1 MVGKLQKRRAA
12 LRANPARGLKGKRN
26 LKPRVEMVLEL
37 QAEMALEPRVEMAL
51 ELLAGMVSKLRVET
65 GLELQQAM
73 GAGAPSSCVLAT
85 CSAAAGSQIAP
96 SLKSHLI

>member
-12 LRANPARGLKGKRN
+12 LRANPARGSKGKRN
-26 LKPRVEMVLEL
+26 FKLRVEMVLEL

-73 GAGAPSSCVLAT
+73 GAGAPTSCVLAT
-85 CSAAAGSQIAP
+85 CSAAADSQIAP
-96 SLKSHLI
+96 SFKSHLI

>member
-12 LRANPARGLKGKRN
+12 LRARARGLKGKRN

-73 GAGAPSSCVLAT
+73 GAGAPTSCVLAT
-85 CSAAAGSQIAP
+85 CSAAADSQIAP
-96 SLKSHLI
+96 SFKSHLI